1 MSALMTSLIT
11 SRIRALLVRRIPS
24 ISPGLPVSLARLR
37 PFRSALL
44 AASLLAAAP
53 SFAVSVQAQDASA
66 VETLSIALGRSM
78 PIDLPGAVTQV
89 TIANPDIADVVVLT
103 ERSVVLNAKAIG
115 ATDVILAGAT
125 IGRRHLRITVF
136 AVTDRRQIS
145 LAVKFAEV
153 RLDALTELGISG
165 ESRGQNGTSNVG
177 TGAFSTPPGG
187 ATVGGSTASNFLSAV
202 TTFGTADIR
211 AYLDLQQQAGRAR
224 SLAEPTLM
232 AGNKDSASFLAG
244 GEVPVPVAQG
254 GGAGGNQSFVTIVYR
269 PFGVQLKFIGEV
281 LNDSLIKLR
290 VVPEVSSLD
299 YGNAVLIS
307 GFRVPALRTRRVET
321 TLDVRPGQSLV
332 ISGLF
337 SEDRESVR
345 TGIPGLMNIPI
356 LGALFSSTRW
366 QSSESELLVVVTP
379 ELVDPNV
386 PRALDRV
393 RFKPDTALPAID
405 ALKKRLPPG

>member
-1 MSALMTSLIT
+1 V
-11 SRIRALLVRRIPS
+11 LL
-24 ISPGLPVSLARLR
+24 
-37 PFRSALL
+37 
-44 AASLLAAAP
+44 ASLLAPSLTAP
-53 SFAVSVQAQDASA
+53 VRAQDVPGIERIA
-66 VETLSIALGRSM
+66 IALGRAL

-89 TIANPDIADVVVLT
+89 TIVNPDVADVVVLT

-115 ATDVILAGAT
+115 STDVILSGAA
-125 IGRRHLRITVF
+125 IGRRHLRVTVF
-136 AVTDRRQIS
+136 SATDRRQIA

-153 RLDALTELGISG
+153 RRDALTELGISG
-165 ESRGQNGTSNVG
+165 EYKNPKGTSAIG
-177 TGAFSTPPGG
+177 SGAFSAPSSG
-187 ATVGGSTASNFLSAV
+187 AAPAATTTSKFLSAIA
-202 TTFGTADIR
+202 TFGTEDIR
-211 AYLDLQQQAGRAR
+211 SYLEAQQQSGRAR

-244 GEVPVPVAQG
+244 GEVPVPIAQPG
-254 GGAGGNQSFVTIVYR
+254 GTGGQSVVTIVYR

-299 YGNAVLIS
+299 YSNAVLIS

-337 SEDRESVR
+337 SDDRESVR

-379 ELVDPNV
+379 ELVDPNL
-386 PRALDRV
+386 PRAYDRL
-393 RFKPDTALPAID
+393 RLKPDSTRPALD
-405 ALKKRLPPG
+405 ALKKRLPPN

>member
-1 MSALMTSLIT
+1 MSF
-11 SRIRALLVRRIPS
+11 V
-24 ISPGLPVSLARLR
+24 RLR
-37 PFRSALL
+37 CLRVVLLEASLL
-44 AASLLAAAP
+44 AASLGAASVLAP
-53 SFAVSVQAQDASA
+53 TVVVPLQAQE
-66 VETLSIALGRSM
+66 VPGIERITIALGRSL

-89 TIANPDIADVVVLT
+89 TIANPDVADVVVLT

-115 ATDVILAGAT
+115 STDVILSGSA
-125 IGRRHLRITVF
+125 IGRRHLRVTVF
-136 AVTDRRQIS
+136 AATDRRQIA

-153 RLDALTELGISG
+153 RRDALLELGVSG
-165 ESRGQNGTSNVG
+165 EYKNPKGTSTIG
-177 TGAFSTPPGG
+177 SAGFSAPSSGP
-187 ATVGGSTASNFLSAV
+187 APIAATASKFLSAIA
-202 TTFGTADIR
+202 TFGTDDIR
-211 AYLDLQQQAGRAR
+211 AYLEAQQQSGRAR

-244 GEVPVPVAQG
+244 GEIPVPIAQP
-254 GGAGGNQSFVTIVYR
+254 GGAGGQPIVTIVYR
-269 PFGVQLKFIGEV
+269 PFGVQLKFVGEV

-290 VVPEVSSLD
+290 VVPEVSTLD
-299 YGNAVLIS
+299 YSNAVLIS

-321 TLDVRPGQSLV
+321 TLDVRPGESLV

-337 SEDRESVR
+337 SDDRESVR
-345 TGIPGLMNIPI
+345 TGIPGLMSIPI

-379 ELVDPNV
+379 ELVDPNR

-393 RFKPDTALPAID
+393 RLKPDTTLPALD